1 MVHMGIKIIA
11 INKKARFEYEIVET
25 IESGIV
31 LQGTEVKSCRMG
43 KVNLKD
49 SYASARDGEMYVYN
63 MHISPYE
70 PGTVFNHDPVRA
82 RKLLLHR
89 QEIKRLTSKLEEKG
103 MTLVP
108 TKIYFKDGRVKL
120 ELGLARGKKLY
131 DKRDEIAKR
140 DEQRRLERD
149 MKEVRK
155 FGL

>member
-1 MVHMGIKIIA
+1 MGIKIIA
-11 INKKARFEYEIVET
+11 VNKKARFQYEIVET
-25 IESGIV
+25 LEAGIW
-31 LQGTEVKSCRMG
+31 LQGTEVKSWRLG

-49 SYASARDGEMYVYN
+49 SYAAARNGEMYVYN

-70 PGTVFNHDPVRA
+70 PGTIYNHDPVRD
-82 RKLLLHR
+82 RKLLMHR
-89 QEIKRLTSKLEEKG
+89 QEIKRLKSKLEEKG

-108 TKIYFKDGRVKL
+108 TKLYFSDGRVKL

-140 DEQRRLERD
+140 DEQRRLQRD
-149 MKEVRK
+149 IKEVRK

>member
-1 MVHMGIKIIA
+1 MGIKIIA
-11 INKKARFEYEIVET
+11 VNKKARFQYEIVET
-25 IESGIV
+25 LEAGIV
-31 LQGTEVKSCRMG
+31 LQGTEVKSCRLG

-49 SYASARDGEMYVYN
+49 SYAAARNGEMYVYN

-70 PGTVFNHDPVRA
+70 PGTIYNHDPVRD
-82 RKLLLHR
+82 RKLLMHR
-89 QEIKRLTSKLEEKG
+89 QEIKRLKSKLEEKG

-108 TKIYFKDGRVKL
+108 TKLYFSDGRVKL

-140 DEQRRLERD
+140 DEQRRLQRD
-149 MKEVRK
+149 IKEVRK